1 MIRNFLTI
9 ALRNFRRQKGFAFI
23 NMLGLACGLASVTL
37 IYLFILDE
45 TGFDRFHPGADQMY
59 VLGTHGTYNGEEYH
73 EMGAPGAWVKGL
85 KDRYPDVT
93 AGAQT
98 LWMGYP
104 ASFRDPQTDK
114 ILLTEQELWVTP
126 EFSRFFYFPLKYGD
140 PRTVF
145 SAPDGLVL
153 SQTTARKFFGDR
165 NPVGKVLELKHLSAT
180 GDKYVP
186 LTVTGVMEDYPS
198 NSHIRPDYLISMG
211 MLEPVMKSTG
221 RDWFGNWGD
230 GPGWFSSYIKVKEH
244 ADVGKIARS
253 FNGVVQANLPKN
265 PEGSLEPYL
274 VPLADLHFHEKI
286 RSIQLYSGDL
296 KYLYI
301 FATTAVLVIVIA
313 SINYM
318 NLATARAMRRAKEIG
333 LRKVLG
339 SSRRQ
344 LVGQFLG
351 ESLLTTLAA
360 LLVAL
365 VLVAVL
371 LPAFNGVAG
380 KSFTLAHLLDA
391 RLIGALLG
399 TTLLVALLSGSYPAL
414 YLSGLQPVK
423 VLKSNRFTGRSSET
437 LRKGLVVMQY
447 AITLVLI
454 VATGIITKQMDFIRN
469 STLSKQSD
477 QTLSIR
483 WFGNLPLDKYRLF
496 RQRVQEDPEL
506 QVVTLANHLPKQD
519 YYGRPQVETTF
530 PNLSNEKRQW
540 DILQGDFGFPATFG
554 LETIAGRSFD
564 PRVPTDSVAFL
575 LNETAVKALGSSPE
589 QVVGM
594 PILTSGRGDSLP
606 VTGKVIG
613 VVRDFSYRTMHQ
625 AISPAVIQGKPHR
638 YDQIVYVKLP
648 AGKFQEKIAGLEQK
662 WKDVLPGYGFDH
674 WFVSQEFDRMYEG
687 ESRMNDLFRTFSLLA
702 IVIACLGLFGL
713 SSYLAQRRTREIG
726 IRKVMGASVP
736 QMIRL
741 LFGTFVR
748 LMAVAC
754 LFAIPLGW
762 YAMHSWLQDFT
773 YRVDI
778 DAFIFVLGV
787 GLVLVL
793 TVLTV
798 SYETVRA
805 ATANPVE
812 TLRAE

>member
-1 MIRNFLTI
+1 MLSNFLII
-9 ALRNFRRQKGFAFI
+9 ALRNFRRQRGFALI

-37 IYLFILDE
+37 IYLFITDE
-45 TGFDRFHPGADQMY
+45 VGFDRFHPDADRVY
-59 VLGTHGTYNGEEYH
+59 VVSTHGTYNGEEYY
-73 EMGAPGAWVKGL
+73 EMGAPGAWVQGL
-85 KDRYPDVT
+85 KDRYPEVT

-104 ASFRDPQTDK
+104 ASFREPETDK

-126 EFSRFFYFPLKYGD
+126 EFGRFFHFPLKQGN
-140 PRTVF
+140 PNTALA
-145 SAPDGLVL
+145 APNGLVL
-153 SQTTARKFFGDR
+153 SETTARKFFGNR
-165 NPVGKVLELKHLSAT
+165 SPVGKVLELKHIGAT
-180 GDKYVP
+180 DDKYVP
-186 LTVTGVMEDYPS
+186 LTITGVMEDYPA

-211 MLEPVMKSTG
+211 TLEPLMKSTG
-221 RDWFGNWGD
+221 RNWFDNWGN
-230 GPGWFSSYIKVKEH
+230 GPGWFASYIKVKEG
-244 ADVGKIARS
+244 ADVAKITAG
-253 FNGVVQANLPKN
+253 FKKVAAANVPKN
-265 PEGSLEPYL
+265 PEGTMEPYL
-274 VPLADLHFHEKI
+274 VPLADLHFHEKV
-286 RSIQLYSGDL
+286 RSMQMHSGDI

-301 FATTAVLVIVIA
+301 FGTTAVLVIVIA

-333 LRKVLG
+333 LRKVMG

-360 LLVAL
+360 LGLAL

-380 KSFTLAHLLDA
+380 KAFTLGHLLDGQLVA
-391 RLIGALLG
+391 AVLA

-414 YLSGLQPVK
+414 YLSGLQPLA

-437 LRKGLVVMQY
+437 MRKGLVVMQY
-447 AITLVLI
+447 AVTLVLI
-454 VATGIITKQMDFIRN
+454 VATGIITKQMDFIRS
-469 STLSKQSD
+469 STLSKQGD

-519 YYGRPQVETTF
+519 YYGRPQVETSF
-530 PNLSNEKRQW
+530 PGLGNEKRQW

-554 LETIAGRSFD
+554 LEIIAGRNFD
-564 PRVPTDSVAFL
+564 PRVPTDSMAFL
-575 LNETAVKALGSSPE
+575 LNETAVKALGVGAEKLVGATILAGSP
-589 QVVGM
+589 
-594 PILTSGRGDSLP
+594 GDSLP
-606 VTGKVIG
+606 RPGKVIG
-613 VVRDFSYRTMHQ
+613 VVRDFSYRTMHE
-625 AISPAVIQGKPHR
+625 AISPLVIQGQPHR
-638 YDQIVYVKLP
+638 YDKIVYVKLP

-662 WKDVLPGYGFDH
+662 WKSVLPGYGFDH
-674 WFVSQEFDRMYEG
+674 WFVSKEFDRMYEG
-687 ESRMNDLFRTFSLLA
+687 ESRMSDLFRTFSLLA

-736 QMIRL
+736 QIVRL
-741 LFGTFVR
+741 LFTTFVR
-748 LMAVAC
+748 LLAVAC
-754 LFAIPLGW
+754 LIAIPLGW
-762 YAMHSWLQDFT
+762 YAMHNWLQDFT
-773 YRVDI
+773 YRVDV
-778 DAFIFVLGV
+778 DAFVFALGI

-798 SYETVRA
+798 SYETLRA